1 MRGRSSIDL
10 SKVRARRTPKRM
22 LVLALGLGVGAL
34 LLWAAGFEPLL
45 WWHTHEQS
53 VAASAAPP
61 RRAPVGPVSIV
72 QPTPLGTDSSV
83 SKVPLA
89 LHLTA
94 TRLGR
99 NSREG
104 YADIGVNVLSPQ
116 TYKAGAL
123 LANGVRLE
131 EIYTDYVVLTREGQ
145 ATRLY
150 VEGRVQPA
158 SATPVVASML
168 TVGGMAPI
176 PAARADSREALTEAV
191 RVAPVFD
198 GDRLHAL
205 ELYPG
210 GAPDRFAA
218 LGLQPGDRLTAIEG
232 KALTSAPESI
242 EQLRRLS
249 DGVALNVT
257 IERVGGRQDIY
268 LDGSIL
274 NAGGSR
280 P

>member
-1 MRGRSSIDL
+1 LLIL
-10 SKVRARRTPKRM
+10 I
-22 LVLALGLGVGAL
+22 LGLGAGVL
-34 LLWAAGFEPLL
+34 ILWAAGFEPWA
-45 WWHTHEQS
+45 WWKAHQLT
-53 VAASAAPP
+53 VAANATPSQSAP
-61 RRAPVGPVSIV
+61 RGPISIV
-72 QPTPLGTDSSV
+72 QPTPLGTDSSI

-99 NSREG
+99 NTREG

-131 EIYTDYVVLTREGQ
+131 EIYSDYVLLTRDGQ

-150 VEGRVQPA
+150 MDGRAQPA
-158 SATPVVASML
+158 SATPVAASML
-168 TVGGMAPI
+168 TVGGTAPI

-191 RVAPVFD
+191 RVAPVFE

-210 GAPDRFAA
+210 GEPDRFAA
-218 LGLQPGDRLTAIEG
+218 LGLKPGDRITAIEG

-242 EQLRRLS
+242 EQLRHLS

-257 IERVGGRQDIY
+257 IERSGERQSLY

-274 NAGGSR
+274 KASSSR

>member
-1 MRGRSSIDL
+1 MVGRSSSDL
-10 SKVRARRTPKRM
+10 SKVCARRAPHR
-22 LVLALGLGVGAL
+22 LLILALGLGAGVL
-34 LLWAAGFEPLL
+34 ILWAAGFEPWA
-45 WWHTHEQS
+45 WWKAHELS
-53 VAASAAPP
+53 VAAKAAPP
-61 RRAPVGPVSIV
+61 QSAPRGPISIV
-72 QPTPLGTDSSV
+72 QPTPVGTDSSV

-131 EIYTDYVVLTREGQ
+131 EIYTDYVVLTRDGQ

-158 SATPVVASML
+158 SATPMVASML
-168 TVGGMAPI
+168 TVGGTTPI

-191 RVAPVFD
+191 RVAPVV
-198 GDRLHAL
+198 
-205 ELYPG
+205 
-210 GAPDRFAA
+210 
-218 LGLQPGDRLTAIEG
+218 EG
-232 KALTSAPESI
+232 
-242 EQLRRLS
+242 
-249 DGVALNVT
+249 
-257 IERVGGRQDIY
+257 
-268 LDGSIL
+268 
-274 NAGGSR
+274 
-280 P
+280 